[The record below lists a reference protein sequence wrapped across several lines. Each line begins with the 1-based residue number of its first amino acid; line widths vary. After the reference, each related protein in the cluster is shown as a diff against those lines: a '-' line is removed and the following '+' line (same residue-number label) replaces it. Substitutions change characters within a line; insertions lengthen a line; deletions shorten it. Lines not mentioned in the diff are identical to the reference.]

1 MTHKLIINFICR
13 YEPPNSA
20 VVLRDTGED
29 TFLRA
34 PEGYDLVGRI
44 KKHRGTESIS
54 FWFPK
59 APSGYV
65 ALGCVASK
73 SSPEK
78 EDLSL
83 LRCIRS
89 DMVMGGQFSEESVWD
104 SSSARTYE
112 PFSLWTVDNDAGT
125 FLVRSGYRK
134 PPKRHALKLAGPPT
148 SSSSDNIVVD
158 AEVKTFSAVSF
169 DDYGGMVSLVQSTCL
184 AIIF

>member
-1 MTHKLIINFICR
+1 MTYNLIINFICR

-34 PEGYDLVGRI
+34 PEGYDPVGRI
-44 KKHRGTESIS
+44 KKHRGTEGIS

-59 APSGYV
+59 APSGFV

-78 EDLSL
+78 EDFSL

-134 PPKRHALKLAGPPT
+134 PPKRLALKLAGPPT
-148 SSSSDNIVVD
+148 SRSSDNIVVD
-158 AEVKTFSAVSF
+158 AEIKTFSAVSF
-169 DDYGGMVSLVQSTCL
+169 DDYGGMVSLIQSTWL
-184 AIIF
+184 ATII